1 VRNRKYFIL
10 NLAFIF
16 LVGCT
21 TTPTGAPDFSDSE
34 NLQVPEFSGYVPPQT
49 AEGSLWS
56 EMTGLNL
63 YPDMRARKTG
73 DVVVIRIVEDPE
85 ANLNAD
91 TTASRSS
98 SIEAQLEF
106 FGIMQQ
112 LADKYPYLPQ
122 KAGVDD
128 LIKANLNSQF
138 KGEGSSNRD
147 GHIRAYISALVVKV
161 FSNGNLYVKGKR
173 EIRVNNETQ
182 YITIAG
188 IIRPEDIGPY
198 NEISSTY
205 VADAQ
210 IIYSGIGVL
219 ADKQKPGWLGRV
231 VDHVWPF

>member
-1 VRNRKYFIL
+1 MSGRKYFIL

-34 NLQVPEFSGYVPPQT
+34 SLQELEVSEYVPPRT

-91 TTASRSS
+91 TNTSRSS

-112 LADKYPYLPQ
+112 LADENPYLPQ

-138 KGEGSSNRD
+138 KGKGSSNRD

-182 YITIAG
+182 FITIAG
-188 IIRPEDIGPY
+188 IIRPEDIGPH

-210 IIYSGIGVL
+210 ITYSGVGVL
-219 ADKQKPGWLGRV
+219 ADKQRPGWLGRV

>member
-1 VRNRKYFIL
+1 MSGRKYYIL
-10 NLAFIF
+10 NLAFVF
-16 LVGCT
+16 LISCAT
-21 TTPTGAPDFSDSE
+21 MPTGAPDFSDPESLQQSE
-34 NLQVPEFSGYVPPQT
+34 FPEYIPPRT

-91 TTASRSS
+91 TNTSRKS
-98 SIEAQLEF
+98 SIDAQLEA
-106 FGIMQQ
+106 FGIMKQ

-122 KAGVDD
+122 NPGQDD
-128 LIKANLNSQF
+128 LIKAGLNSKFQ
-138 KGEGSSNRD
+138 GEGSSNRD
-147 GHIRAYISALVVKV
+147 GHIRAYISALVAKV
-161 FSNGNLYVKGKR
+161 FSNGNLYIKGKR

-182 YITIAG
+182 FITITG
-188 IIRPEDIGPY
+188 IIRPEDIGPH

-210 IIYSGIGVL
+210 ITYSGIGVL
-219 ADKQKPGWLGRV
+219 ADKQKPGWLGRA
-231 VDHVWPF
+231 VDYVWPF